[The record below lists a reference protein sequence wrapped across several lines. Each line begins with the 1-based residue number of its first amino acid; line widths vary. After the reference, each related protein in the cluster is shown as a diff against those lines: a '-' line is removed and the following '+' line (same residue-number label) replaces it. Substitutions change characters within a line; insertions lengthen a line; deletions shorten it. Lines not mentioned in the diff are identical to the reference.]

1 MADANV
7 NTVSMTEK
15 QKVKEIT
22 DKLEEGLK
30 ELFESE
36 KYKNYLSTMSKFHNY
51 SFNNTLLIAL
61 QRPDASLVAGYQAWQ
76 KNFNRH
82 VKRGEKGIRILA
94 PAPYKIKEERDKLD
108 PVTGEVMLDKD
119 GTPQTEEVEVKI
131 PAFRAVSVFDVSQ
144 TDGEPLPELE
154 TKELLSTVEGYED
167 FIKAV
172 TYVAPAPIG
181 FEDIPGDSK
190 GYFNIEENRIA
201 VQEGMSE
208 SQTLKTMV
216 HETAHSMLH
225 NKEVNREDILAP
237 AKDRN
242 TKEIEAESIAFT
254 VCRHFGI
261 DTSEYSFSYI
271 AGWSSGRDMKELK
284 SSLDTIRR
292 TASELIT
299 GIEEQLRELQRD
311 REIMQEQSQ
320 ELILAVSNTERSHF
334 DIASVKGMEGVE
346 LMNSLLAMKDAD
358 RENVEA
364 YLESRGAWVTHL
376 GDDRSEEVE
385 EFHVDYIYDTDTH
398 AITDIKYAMEMD
410 RKANEPIK
418 DSDVVLKIMYRENDG
433 YEIDKITNMTREQ
446 TLDLAHKLAALDE
459 NEWDGNIQDFMEENG
474 AEYVPIIVKDGRN
487 SGMPEFFDI
496 AVDLKA
502 EEVSLEKELSGMEYA
517 SSIIHRLEHGKG
529 VFSPDERNL
538 IVNYGYKL
546 DDYEKTKELAEVL
559 AYRIENEPANAALTV
574 IDAQAEI
581 DALPDGMIGLSEMH
595 EYGYTWEE
603 MLPLTKET
611 ALELFDRDLAV
622 YQLHKDGS
630 EALIED
636 KEQITGHDGIFG
648 IEKGD
653 WENERELRSIQEEL
667 AESSANKEAQLL
679 YGNTDKYGIYQLK
692 DNPEL
697 RYLHFEGTESLKK
710 MGIIKDNYDAIKPE
724 NYNLIY
730 TGELAELAEDYPM
743 LQTQGDKLEAL
754 YEKFNIDHPADYKGH
769 SLSVSDIVVL
779 HENGKN
785 SAHFVDSF
793 GFTGLP
799 DFMRELEGVKE
810 QEADK
815 AEKGLTNEEKQFL
828 ETDNAPLIAKKFLAW
843 DEIEDLGYRFFEDGY
858 IDKFK
863 PSEKALYGDG
873 MVPEP
878 KIYDL
883 ARRMQGGEDIREEL
897 AKALI
902 GGHERVI
909 EADENDDVAV
919 LFGRDAVTVTFGNA
933 EKQISYEEMGT
944 AFLGLME
951 SEYKDIEQA
960 RAAEEQEEEIAESAT
975 SGHNVQ
981 RLETQQTAMEQSEP
995 EQIQAG
1001 QAEAQKSYP
1010 AVYGHTLSYAMEHGE
1025 VDKYSDSRKLDRECR
1040 EAIEGTI
1047 RQNFDG
1053 MHLKHDIVKPLAEQ
1067 YGSERMAFVLASTI
1081 QQESWDG
1088 RFSVDNKAWASEF
1101 YIPENIVHGIDMNR
1115 ELIVSSH
1122 PAVLDGF
1129 IDMFR
1134 SEVLEKEKELSIGQE
1149 KMTSGH
1155 DVQKLETEQ
1164 TAMEQSE
1171 PEKPATPEFENME
1184 DGDEI
1189 IDLGDETEQVLAEMK
1204 QSLEGRQ
1211 DTSGHNVQKLETE
1224 SKKEAET
1231 ELAFQIADRFISIQ
1245 ETDGGYDY
1253 SIMGADY
1260 KEIDGGV
1267 YDNPD
1272 VSIRE
1277 ALNNIVEDLKEN
1289 PFDNG
1294 ARGNISENDE
1304 LIPIDYDG
1312 LMEKVEAA
1320 DHIEPQAQGNVVE
1333 NFKAKTNELFHEISE
1348 MNPAEIEE
1356 TVKCHVQAQLDEHG
1370 IDAEIVDVAV
1380 VGSRCRGL
1388 EREGSDLDV
1397 AVELSTNEREDVLFD
1412 TFNGDGLHIGG
1423 VKVDINPITAQRTG
1437 SLETYLPQVEDYLE
1451 GVREAREKE
1460 PVSIFNIRM
1469 NDEERWFK
1477 NTSGLDAEGLCKA
1490 YAECDKPFV
1499 EMGKYG
1505 ERIEAADHAS
1515 IEQGDRLDFSLEF
1528 NEETDQIT
1536 IFDGENFAY
1545 KGLRETLFP
1554 EQAEPEVTLTVAEC
1568 GEFHTMGEFYE
1579 NIPTVEEAI
1588 AIWKQIPPDRMNGIP
1603 AIGINI
1609 HTPGTEA
1616 FEDVGIDILL
1626 GKRIDLDI
1634 LEYIP
1639 DIKDSPQAMEV
1650 IAELVAKL
1658 PEMEIDGHMG
1668 EEFEAKVWEKRM
1680 PGLTPPEQLA
1690 VELDRFTYD
1699 YDAALYHDNSQNMT
1713 ENVSELADALK
1724 QRDTHDIAL
1733 WLAEIAADGT
1743 EPEERKRA
1751 MELLEKLAEYK
1762 PLAKIEEMEEQNYNM
1777 VDNVLNNGAGEKAR
1791 KEENK
1796 KGQECPAARTS
1807 LKARLAEKKALVSGQ
1822 GKDHEAQ
1829 ENIKNNQRE
1838 M

>member
-7 NTVSMTEK
+7 NTVSTTEK

-36 KYKNYLSTMSKFHNY
+36 KYRNYLSTMSKFHNY

-119 GTPQTEEVEVKI
+119 GMPQTEEVEVKI
-131 PAFRAVSVFDVSQ
+131 PSFRAVSVFDVSQ

-154 TKELLSTVEGYED
+154 AKELLSTVEGYED

-181 FEDIPGDSK
+181 FEDIPGASK

-225 NKEVNREDILAP
+225 NKEVSKEDILAP

-242 TKEIEAESIAFT
+242 TKEVEAEGVAFT
-254 VCRHFGI
+254 VCSHFGI
-261 DTSEYSFSYI
+261 DTSEYTFGYI

-320 ELILAVSNTERSHF
+320 EFILAVSNTERSHF
-334 DIASVKGMEGVE
+334 DIAGVKGMEGTE
-346 LMNSLLAMKDAD
+346 LMDSLLAMTDAD

-376 GDDRSEEVE
+376 GDDKSEEVE
-385 EFHVDYIYDTDTH
+385 EFHVDYIYNTDTRE
-398 AITDIKYAMEMD
+398 ITDVKYAMEMD

-418 DSDVVLKIMYRENDG
+418 DSDVVLKIMYGENDG

-446 TLDLAHKLAALDE
+446 ALDLAYKLAALDE

-487 SGMPEFFDI
+487 SGLPEFFDI
-496 AVDLKA
+496 AADLKA
-502 EEVSLEKELSGMEYA
+502 EEVFLEKDLSGMEYA
-517 SSIIHRLEHGKG
+517 ASIIHRMEHGKG

-546 DDYEKTKELAEVL
+546 DDYEKTKELADML

-630 EALIED
+630 ETLIED
-636 KEQITGHDGIFG
+636 KEQITGHEGIFG
-648 IEKGD
+648 IEKSD
-653 WENERELRSIQEEL
+653 WENERELRSMQAEL
-667 AESSANKEAQLL
+667 ADSSANRETQLL
-679 YGNTDKYGIYQLK
+679 YGSSDKYGIYQLK

-697 RYLHFEGTESLKK
+697 RDFHFAGTAELLKR
-710 MGIIKDNYDAIKPE
+710 GILSDDFKEIQPG
-724 NYNLIY
+724 NYNLVY
-730 TGELAELAEDYPM
+730 TGELSDIDGQA
-743 LQTQGDKLEAL
+743 QGEKLNAIF
-754 YEKFNIDHPADYKGH
+754 EKFNIDHPADYRGH

-779 HENGKN
+779 HENGEN
-785 SAHFVDSF
+785 STHFVDSF
-793 GFTGLP
+793 GFTELP
-799 DFMRELEGVKE
+799 DFVRGLEGVKE
-810 QEADK
+810 QETDK
-815 AEKGLTNEEKQFL
+815 AEKELTNEEKQFL
-828 ETDNAPLIAKKFLAW
+828 ETDNAPLIAKNFLAW

-863 PSEKALYGDG
+863 PVEKALFGDG
-873 MVPEP
+873 LVSDDT
-878 KIYDL
+878 IHDI

-902 GGHERVI
+902 GGHERVM
-909 EADENDDVAV
+909 EADENDGAAV

-951 SEYKDIEQA
+951 SEYKKIEQA
-960 RAAEEQEEEIAESAT
+960 RAADGQEEEIAES
-975 SGHNVQ
+975 V
-981 RLETQQTAMEQSEP
+981 
-995 EQIQAG
+995 
-1001 QAEAQKSYP
+1001 
-1010 AVYGHTLSYAMEHGE
+1010 
-1025 VDKYSDSRKLDRECR
+1025 
-1040 EAIEGTI
+1040 
-1047 RQNFDG
+1047 
-1053 MHLKHDIVKPLAEQ
+1053 
-1067 YGSERMAFVLASTI
+1067 
-1081 QQESWDG
+1081 
-1088 RFSVDNKAWASEF
+1088 
-1101 YIPENIVHGIDMNR
+1101 
-1115 ELIVSSH
+1115 
-1122 PAVLDGF
+1122 
-1129 IDMFR
+1129 
-1134 SEVLEKEKELSIGQE
+1134 
-1149 KMTSGH
+1149 TSGH
-1155 DVQKLETEQ
+1155 DVQKLEPEQTETEKIEPQTEQ
-1164 TAMEQSE
+1164 SQSE
-1171 PEKPATPEFENME
+1171 KSTETPEFEDME

-1204 QSLEGRQ
+1204 QSIEGLQ
-1211 DTSGHNVQKLETE
+1211 DTSGHNVQRLETE
-1224 SKKEAET
+1224 PEKAAET
-1231 ELAFQIADRFISIQ
+1231 ELAFQIADRYISIQ
-1245 ETDGGYDY
+1245 ETEGGYDY

-1277 ALNNIVEDLKEN
+1277 ALNDIVEDLKEN

-1294 ARGNISENDE
+1294 ARGNIGDNDE

-1312 LMEKVEAA
+1312 LMKYVEAA
-1320 DHIEPQAQGNVVE
+1320 NHIEPQTQGNVVE

-1356 TVKCHVQAQLDEHG
+1356 TIKRHVQSKIDEYV
-1370 IDAEIVDVAV
+1370 IQAEIIDVAV

-1397 AVELSTNEREDVLFD
+1397 VVELSTNEREDDLFNA
-1412 TFNGDGLHIGG
+1412 FNNDDGIYIGG
-1423 VKVDINPITAQRTG
+1423 IKVDINPITTQRTG

-1460 PVSIFNIRM
+1460 PISIFNIRM

-1505 ERIEAADHAS
+1505 ERIEAADHAY
-1515 IEQGDRLDFSLEF
+1515 IEQGEKLDFSLEF

-1536 IFDGENFAY
+1536 IFDGENFEY
-1545 KGLRETLFP
+1545 KELRATLFP
-1554 EQAEPEVTLTVAEC
+1554 EQAETEVTLTVAEC
-1568 GEFHTMGEFYE
+1568 GEFHNLGEFYE
-1579 NIPTVEEAI
+1579 NIPTVEEAV
-1588 AIWKQIPPDRMNGIP
+1588 AIWKQIPPERMHGIP
-1603 AIGINI
+1603 AIGINV

-1616 FEDVGIDILL
+1616 FEDVGIDILS

-1639 DIKDSPQAMEV
+1639 DIKGNPQAMEV
-1650 IAELVAKL
+1650 VAELVAKL
-1658 PEMEIDGHMG
+1658 PEMEIDGNMS
-1668 EEFEAKVWEKRM
+1668 ENFEAKVWEKRM
-1680 PGLTPPEQLA
+1680 PDLTPAEQLA
-1690 VELDRFTYD
+1690 VEIDRFTYD
-1699 YDAALYHDNSQNMT
+1699 YDTALYHDNSQSMT
-1713 ENVSELADALK
+1713 ENVSELAEALK
-1724 QRDTHDIAL
+1724 QRDTRDIAL
-1733 WLAEIAADGT
+1733 WLADIAADGT
-1743 EPEERKRA
+1743 ESEERKRA